1 MSQLSAHCNTLD
13 TGDAMRKAIIDFSA
27 NTSGS
32 AALEYSLVA
41 GAVALGVIAA
51 IVSLG
56 ESLGAIYQTIASGI
70 ASMNAT
76 SP

>member
-1 MSQLSAHCNTLD
+1 
-13 TGDAMRKAIIDFSA
+13 MRKAIIDFSA